1 MRVQLRYGLPLLLIF
16 GLASCIRLGGK
27 LGEPRAGVPGVE
39 GTSTSLPKRGSTPTR
54 GLFRKRVTGKQ
65 APNLLLAHD
74 GTSCA
79 VTAERYRDVE
89 VGDHEVCVWQ

>member
-1 MRVQLRYGLPLLLIF
+1 MRVPLRYGLVLVVIF
-16 GLASCIRLGGK
+16 ALASCIRLGGK
-27 LGEPRAGVPGVE
+27 LDEPRSGVPGAE
-39 GTSTSLPKRGSTPTR
+39 GTSTSIPRGGTATR
-54 GLFRKRVTGKQ
+54 GLLRKRVTGKQ

-79 VTAERYRDVE
+79 VTAERYREVE

>member
-1 MRVQLRYGLPLLLIF
+1 MRVRLRYGILLVLIF

-27 LGEPRAGVPGVE
+27 LGEPRSGIPGAE
-39 GTSTSLPKRGSTPTR
+39 GTTSIPKGGRATH

-79 VTAERYRDVE
+79 VTAERYREVE